1 MYECGFFNSVNGDR
15 KYNAEQIGE
24 YLGLFVSDGVFPNP
38 STNLQVRS
46 AGGMNIAIS
55 PGKGW
60 AQEHWIKNKSDWLME
75 LPQSNMVYARIDA
88 IMMVLDL
95 SQPVRNFYFEV
106 KSGVPA
112 AEPVRP
118 DMVRREDR
126 YEYCLATVKVKANVN
141 EIMPAD
147 ITDTRADTTLCG
159 WVTGLIDQVDT
170 AELFNQWQDAYER
183 EYARQQ
189 QLINDNTALFYTWFD
204 AVKDTLLAKATIVRN
219 YVSTY
224 KTTIDNTAEI
234 PIGIA
239 QYDKNWDVLE
249 VYVNGFKLTAAEYTI
264 NDNTKITL
272 TKPVR
277 AGQEVSFQVL
287 KSLEK

>member
-38 STNLQVRS
+38 STNLQVHS
-46 AGGMNIAIS
+46 TGGMNIAIS

-141 EIMPAD
+141 EITQAD

-159 WVTGLIDQVDT
+159 WVTGLINQVDT

-219 YVSTY
+219 YVSVY
-224 KTTIDNTAEI
+224 KTTADNTAEI

-249 VYVNGFKLTAAEYTI
+249 VYVNGFKLTAAVYTI

>member
-46 AGGMNIAIS
+46 TGGMNIAIS

-95 SQPVRNFYFEV
+95 SQPVRNFYFEI

-112 AEPVRP
+112 ADPVRP

-141 EIMPAD
+141 EITQAD
-147 ITDTRADTTLCG
+147 ITDTRADTTICG

-224 KTTIDNTAEI
+224 KTTADNTAEI